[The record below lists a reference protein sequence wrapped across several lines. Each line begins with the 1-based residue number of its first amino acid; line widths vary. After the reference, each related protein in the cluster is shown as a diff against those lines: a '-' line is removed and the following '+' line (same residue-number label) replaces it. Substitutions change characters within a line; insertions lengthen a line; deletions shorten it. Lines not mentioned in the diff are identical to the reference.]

1 MTLKLTLFSPETEDF
16 AMEILVDADTTFQ
29 QFHEWLL
36 EHCDYQDLS
45 NHRFL
50 ICDDELRVERQI
62 CQTDDGTTSV
72 DEDLYLMDDCV
83 LGDYLEEERQT
94 MAYVFDPAGHRFFL
108 MEVSELIFGQP
119 VDEPLL
125 RRSHG
130 KVPLQLLEAEDEAPE
145 TPAAGNP
152 VLDESMYGDEDFAED
167 ELDAEGFE
175 IEE

>member
-1 MTLKLTLFSPETEDF
+1 
-16 AMEILVDADTTFQ
+16 MEILVDADTTFQ

-36 EHCDYQDLS
+36 ERCHYQDLR

-50 ICDDELRVERQI
+50 LCDDELRVERQI

-94 MAYVFDPAGHRFFL
+94 MAYLFDPAGHRFFL

-119 VDEPLL
+119 VDEPQL

-130 KVPLQLLEAEDEAPE
+130 KAPLQLLEPEEDAVD
-145 TPAAGNP
+145 TPATTGPA
-152 VLDESMYGDEDFAED
+152 VDELMYGDEDFAAD
-167 ELDAEGFE
+167 ALDAEGFE
-175 IEE
+175 IDE